1 MIDVSDSI
9 SPFLKK
15 ISRNNLQFNILIFPH
30 LCTLIKQL
38 IPLSNIKMFPDF
50 RIGLFFYID
59 LYLPIGIYYCIRRY
73 LFCFLNISNWTMEK
87 KYSVLMIL
95 SFAFSLTSF
104 ISLSSQD
111 QQEKITGTWNFTVET
126 SAGSGSPV
134 FVFNQET
141 ETSFTGTY
149 KGQLGES
156 PVKGTINGKEVKFS
170 FTVNDNLIEYS
181 GTREGN
187 SMKGTVKLG
196 SMAEGT
202 FQATRKE

>member
-1 MIDVSDSI
+1 M
-9 SPFLKK
+9 KK
-15 ISRNNLQFNILIFPH
+15 NIL
-30 LCTLIKQL
+30 
-38 IPLSNIKMFPDF
+38 
-50 RIGLFFYID
+50 
-59 LYLPIGIYYCIRRY
+59 LYLFM
-73 LFCFLNISNWTMEK
+73 LSAATMLASFNTWK
-87 KYSVLMIL
+87 K
-95 SFAFSLTSF
+95 SLP
-104 ISLSSQD
+104 
-111 QQEKITGTWNFTVET
+111 QEKITGTWNFTVET

-149 KGQLGES
+149 KGQLGEA
-156 PVKGTINGKEVKFS
+156 PVKGTISGKEVKFS

-181 GTREGN
+181 GTRDGN

>member
-1 MIDVSDSI
+1 M
-9 SPFLKK
+9 KK
-15 ISRNNLQFNILIFPH
+15 N
-30 LCTLIKQL
+30 
-38 IPLSNIKMFPDF
+38 M
-50 RIGLFFYID
+50 LF
-59 LYLPIGIYYCIRRY
+59 Y
-73 LFCFLNISNWTMEK
+73 LFMLSAATM
-87 KYSVLMIL
+87 
-95 SFAFSLTSF
+95 
-104 ISLSSQD
+104 LSSFNSWHKSLP
-111 QQEKITGTWNFTVET
+111 QEKITGTWNFTVET

-149 KGQLGES
+149 KGQLGEA

-170 FTVNDNLIEYS
+170 FTINDNLIEYS
-181 GTREGN
+181 GTRDGN

>member
-1 MIDVSDSI
+1 M
-9 SPFLKK
+9 KK
-15 ISRNNLQFNILIFPH
+15 N
-30 LCTLIKQL
+30 
-38 IPLSNIKMFPDF
+38 M
-50 RIGLFFYID
+50 LF
-59 LYLPIGIYYCIRRY
+59 Y
-73 LFCFLNISNWTMEK
+73 LFMLSAATM
-87 KYSVLMIL
+87 
-95 SFAFSLTSF
+95 
-104 ISLSSQD
+104 LSSFNSWHKSLP
-111 QQEKITGTWNFTVET
+111 QEKITGTWNFTVET

-149 KGQLGES
+149 KGQLGEA

-181 GTREGN
+181 GTRDGN